1 MSKVRVSPFSEGAE
15 NKETDCIAFR
25 IGIKS
30 DEKNVGGINLL
41 GEKFGDYPKDITM
54 TIRYKKVSAALR
66 RLRVVATE
74 RIKIISCGFEEKI

>member
-41 GEKFGDYPKDITM
+41 GEKFGDYITM
-54 TIRYKKVSAALR
+54 TIRYKK
-66 RLRVVATE
+66 
-74 RIKIISCGFEEKI
+74 

>member
-41 GEKFGDYPKDITM
+41 GEKFDDYPKDITM
-54 TIRYKKVSAALR
+54 TIRYKK
-66 RLRVVATE
+66 
-74 RIKIISCGFEEKI
+74 